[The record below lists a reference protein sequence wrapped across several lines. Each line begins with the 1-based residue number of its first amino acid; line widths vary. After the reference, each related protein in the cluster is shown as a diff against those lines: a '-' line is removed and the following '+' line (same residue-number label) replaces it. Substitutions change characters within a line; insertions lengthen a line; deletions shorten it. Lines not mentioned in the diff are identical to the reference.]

1 MTKIEE
7 VQMTRKVL
15 RRPYRRSLGG
25 EVPGASGASFE
36 TAQGVEE
43 GRGGGKLA
51 SRATIISLL

>member
-1 MTKIEE
+1 
-7 VQMTRKVL
+7 MTRKVL

-43 GRGGGKLA
+43 GGGGKLA
-51 SRATIISLL
+51 SRGTIISLL